1 MILLN
6 HLVQMI
12 SRFGPP
18 SRKLPYVYFK
28 WSLQGPVRTKTPVDC
43 PRPRVKVWLW
53 ARFKAQEERV
63 ATTGKTKSK
72 LELQVDDLELVFES
86 EKKTRM
92 DLERNKRKI
101 EGDIRLTQETIM
113 DLENEKAAQEEKLKK
128 CEFDHSQ
135 LNSKLEDEQALVTQ
149 VQKKIKELHS
159 RSEEVFSEFSTFW
172 I

>member
-1 MILLN
+1 MHSWECLL
-6 HLVQMI
+6 
-12 SRFGPP
+12 
-18 SRKLPYVYFK
+18 
-28 WSLQGPVRTKTPVDC
+28 
-43 PRPRVKVWLW
+43 KVCLW
-53 ARFKAQEERV
+53 AKFKAQEERV

-128 CEFDHSQ
+128 CDFDHSQ

-159 RSEEVFSEFSTFW
+159 RSEEVFS
-172 I
+172 